1 MDWGTLFEPVHR
13 MALEDVL
20 QCSIQEASMC
30 RGKDILKGCHQSP
43 DGLAVV
49 RSDVFQKQIYTG
61 DILDK
66 EVFAKEYVTVLF
78 E

>member
-13 MALEDVL
+13 QALEDVL
-20 QCSIQEASMC
+20 KCSIAEASMC
-30 RGKDILKGCHQSP
+30 RGQGILKGCHQSP

-49 RSDVFQKQIYTG
+49 KSARFVECVNTDDIVDRRVFDQ
-61 DILDK
+61 
-66 EVFAKEYVTVLF
+66 EYITVLF